1 MCLLLLSAPDPVCKE
16 GAMTLLLSPQSSWFV
31 SLLLTTTLS
40 GNNQTFLATQVS
52 LSHGVT
58 TLGSTQILQ
67 FPPVM
72 VGLII
77 NLTQPTAI

>member
-1 MCLLLLSAPDPVCKE
+1 
-16 GAMTLLLSPQSSWFV
+16 MTLFLSPQSSWFV

-40 GNNQTFLATQVS
+40 GNNETFLAT
-52 LSHGVT
+52 HGVI
-58 TLGSTQILQ
+58 TLVSTQILQ

-77 NLTQPTAI
+77 NLT